1 MRALFSVAVLLAVGC
16 GSKTGLKVPET
27 EPDAS
32 MPPVDL
38 GPDLPP
44 PPPDLGSDL
53 GEECVPFRAEARLA
67 SLDIFLAMDVS
78 GSMEQ
83 PTASGESK
91 FEAITGAVDGF
102 VTAPDSEGIG
112 VDLTFFPFVDE
123 SVPENCSS
131 DAACGGGP
139 DQCAEPD
146 VCLPS
151 GDAFCFEDADCA
163 TAGDSCQ
170 PLGVCGGFDPSLC
183 LDLGDTCPD
192 GSRCRDYGFCL
203 NRTSCDVASY
213 MRPAVP
219 LGLLPGVSGDIV
231 AALEGATLD
240 GGTPTLPAL
249 TGVLERARQWSLEN
263 PGSKVIS
270 ILATDGFPESC
281 DPAVDLLEDDP
292 SVGIIAPSEVAADAA
307 ADGIETYVIGVF
319 GPDEEVEARANL
331 STLAMAGGTEEALVV
346 STDEDVTD
354 LLLEI
359 LDELRRSVRTCVYA
373 IPAAGVLPDPETLQV
388 RILPPDAGP
397 IELERVPGPA
407 ACDPMLGGFFFEGD
421 LEPGDR
427 PGFIELCPASCNL
440 TAASDDFVVEMQ
452 AGCDE

>member
-1 MRALFSVAVLLAVGC
+1 MRRLTALLLLALGC
-16 GSKTGLKVPET
+16 GSKTGLTVPET
-27 EPDAS
+27 ESDAS
-32 MPPVDL
+32 MPPPPVDL

-44 PPPDLGSDL
+44 PDLGLDL

-83 PTASGESK
+83 PTTGGVTK
-91 FEAITGAVDGF
+91 FEAITRAIDGF
-102 VTAPDSEGIG
+102 VSSPDSEGIG
-112 VDLTFFPFVDE
+112 VDLTFFPFIDE
-123 SVPENCSS
+123 SVPENCSA
-131 DAACGGGP
+131 DADCGTGPGG
-139 DQCAEPD
+139 CLMPD

-151 GDAFCFEDADCA
+151 GDAFCLDDGDCEG
-163 TAGDSCQ
+163 GDRCE
-170 PLGVCGGFDPSLC
+170 PLGVCGGFDPNLC
-183 LDLGDTCPD
+183 LNIGDTCPD

-203 NRTSCDVASY
+203 ERTSCDVANY

-219 LGLLPGVSGDIV
+219 LGLLPGVSSAV
-231 AALEGATLD
+231 VTALEGATLE

-249 TGVLERARQWSLEN
+249 TGILARARDWSVDN

-292 SVGIIAPSEVAADAA
+292 SVGIVAPAEVARDAA

-319 GPDEEVEARANL
+319 APDEEMEARSNL
-331 STLAMAGGTEEALVV
+331 TTLAMAGGTDEALVV
-346 STDEDVTD
+346 TTADAVTD
-354 LLLEI
+354 MLLAILE
-359 LDELRRSVRTCVYA
+359 DLRRSVRTCVYA
-373 IPAAGVLPDPETLQV
+373 IPAAGVLPDPTTLEV
-388 RILPPDAGP
+388 RIVPPDAPP
-397 IELERVPGPA
+397 IELRRVADPM

-421 LEPGDR
+421 LDPGDR

-440 TAASDDFVVEMQ
+440 TAASDDFVVEME
-452 AGCDE
+452 AGCTD